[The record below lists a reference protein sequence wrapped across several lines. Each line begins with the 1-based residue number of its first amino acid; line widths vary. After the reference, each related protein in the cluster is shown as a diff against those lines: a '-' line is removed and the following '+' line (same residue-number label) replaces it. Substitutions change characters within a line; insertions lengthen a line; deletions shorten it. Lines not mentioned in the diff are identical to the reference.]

1 MAFDMVGGA
10 RLHDAIAA
18 AALGGRIVSVG
29 AHAGEHVDIDMIE
42 LFRKHVSLHGCGRS
56 TRAIFSEVLGLMA
69 AGKLK
74 PVIHA
79 RFPLAE
85 AAEAH
90 RLMESRA
97 FFGRII
103 MDPWHA

>member
-1 MAFDMVGGA
+1 
-10 RLHDAIAA
+10 
-18 AALGGRIVSVG
+18 
-29 AHAGEHVDIDMIE
+29 MIE
-42 LFRKHVSLHGCGRS
+42 LFRKHISLHGCGRS
-56 TRAIFSEVLGLMA
+56 TRAMVEEVLGLVA

-79 RFPLAE
+79 RYPLAE

-97 FFGRII
+97 FFGRMV
-103 MDPWHA
+103 MDPWHS